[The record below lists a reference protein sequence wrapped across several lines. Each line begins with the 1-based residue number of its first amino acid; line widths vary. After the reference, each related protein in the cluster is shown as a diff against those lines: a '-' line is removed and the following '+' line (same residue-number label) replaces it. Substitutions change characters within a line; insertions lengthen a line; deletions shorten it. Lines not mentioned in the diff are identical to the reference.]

1 MILADYRLTVTYAFL
16 RCDPLSFIAISA
28 PMILAHLLLLIL
40 QGECQTYPPI
50 HKKNTNRH
58 NKNLPRKYRAKLS
71 ILLLFQASFLLYGY
85 LRNFPR
91 IIAPFTVNV
100 IGCSTWFHTGKVR
113 QCKRALAIAIRA
125 SLSLHDILT
134 LLLLLPMQL
143 HRQV

>member
-40 QGECQTYPPI
+40 QGECQVYYT
-50 HKKNTNRH
+50 NTNRH
-58 NKNLPRKYRAKLS
+58 IKNLPRKYRAKLS
-71 ILLLFQASFLLYGY
+71 TLLLFQARFLLYRY

-91 IIAPFTVNV
+91 IITPFTVNV
-100 IGCSTWFHTGKVR
+100 IGCSAWLHTGKVR
-113 QCKRALAIAIRA
+113 QCERAFAIAIRA